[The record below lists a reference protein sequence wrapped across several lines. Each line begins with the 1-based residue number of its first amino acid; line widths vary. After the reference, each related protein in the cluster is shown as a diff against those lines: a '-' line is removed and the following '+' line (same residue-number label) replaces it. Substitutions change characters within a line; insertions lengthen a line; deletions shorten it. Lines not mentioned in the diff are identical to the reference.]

1 MYHCFII
8 SNSIDVCPI
17 IIGEAVNDS
26 VIADPLYTVP
36 MRTYNLTDEFYKFPL
51 CYEVHGK
58 ADRYF
63 NLVSD
68 DCTSVNAYYAAA
80 EKMCGGNV
88 IKQIGVVA
96 EDNADQCHRIQVDV
110 SEDGE
115 CITQIDGTSI
125 SSRYNRSNI
134 MVIPGTKYVFIAVP
148 NCQEQPLTMWVRC
161 QKPTIRCPITE
172 PFEQPMI
179 KFVVS
184 RGLERRSEAHGL
196 IG

>member
-1 MYHCFII
+1 M
-8 SNSIDVCPI
+8 
-17 IIGEAVNDS
+17 
-26 VIADPLYTVP
+26 IADPLYTVP
-36 MRTYNLTDEFYKFPL
+36 MRTHNSTDEFFKFPL

-80 EKMCGGNV
+80 EKVCGGNV
-88 IKQIGVVA
+88 IRQIGVVA
-96 EDNADQCHRIQVDV
+96 EDSGKQCHRIQVDV
-110 SEDGE
+110 SDDGE
-115 CITQIDGTSI
+115 CETQFDDRSI
-125 SSRYNRSNI
+125 SSRYNNSKI
-134 MVIPGTKYVFIAVP
+134 VVIPGTKYVYIKVP
-148 NCQEQPLTMWVRC
+148 NCQDQDLIMWVRC
-161 QKPTIRCPITE
+161 QKPTIHCPRTE

-184 RGLERRSEAHGL
+184 RGLERRAQAHGL